1 MSARLFA
8 RGKFSQPRVQPA
20 VISRPRIEQMAS
32 ATQELGN
39 YPQRP
44 RVLIAEDQDDVI
56 AALRLLL
63 KNNGYDVEFVKSPAE
78 ALKALR
84 GGHFD
89 AVLLDLNYS
98 RDTTSGTEGLE
109 LLSQVQAL
117 DNTLAVVAMTA
128 WGSIKL
134 AVDAMHRGAADF
146 VQKPWDNTQLLTVL
160 AEQMSRSRA
169 LREQRLREQLE
180 QQDAAEIQ
188 RALMPGEIAAPD
200 GLTIVASSRSART
213 VGGDYYDV
221 IRLGAHHSA
230 LCIADAVGKGM
241 GAALLMSNL
250 QAAVRMLAP
259 QIHGS
264 RALCNRVNEV
274 ISGNNI
280 PGKFITFFYSII
292 DSQERRISY
301 TNAGHNLP
309 VLARADGSIERLGSD
324 DVVLGT
330 FHSWNYHEKQAELR
344 NGDRLVLYTDGITE
358 CANADGAE
366 LGEENLVDVISRNL
380 QLPANEL
387 KDRVLESVLNHCNG
401 ALNDDATLIVVAVE

>member
-1 MSARLFA
+1 
-8 RGKFSQPRVQPA
+8 
-20 VISRPRIEQMAS
+20 MAS

-44 RVLIAEDQDDVI
+44 RVLVAEDQDDVI

-63 KNNGYDVEFVKSPAE
+63 KNNGYDVDFVKSPAE

-84 GGHFD
+84 GGRFD

-160 AEQMSRSRA
+160 SEQMSRSRA
-169 LREQRLREQLE
+169 LRAQRLREQLE
-180 QQDAAEIQ
+180 QQDAAQIQ

-230 LCIADAVGKGM
+230 LCIADVVGKGM

-259 QIHGS
+259 QIHDS

-274 ISGNNI
+274 ITGNNI

-292 DSQERRISY
+292 DSQQRRISY

-309 VLARADGSIERLGSD
+309 ILARADGTLERLGSD

-358 CANADGAE
+358 CANAEGAE
-366 LGEENLVDVISRNL
+366 LGEENLVDVISRNVS
-380 QLPANEL
+380 LPANEL
-387 KDRVLESVLNHCNG
+387 KDRVLESVISHCNG
-401 ALNDDATLIVVAVE
+401 ALSDDATLIVVAVE